1 MIIRTIRA
9 FIAIIVMF
17 LYFFGVPIITYTI
30 AARFFGMTPPVRLVM
45 TDIYLVVIANL
56 VMAASFV
63 IIYAMM
69 VEGRRTSGMLYGMVL
84 ALLMFLASALSNS
97 VVSYAFYDLPYDY
110 SRLVVIANAIA
121 YMLAGLTISKLY
133 TTPGPRVYA

>member
-45 TDIYLVVIANL
+45 TDIYLVLIANL